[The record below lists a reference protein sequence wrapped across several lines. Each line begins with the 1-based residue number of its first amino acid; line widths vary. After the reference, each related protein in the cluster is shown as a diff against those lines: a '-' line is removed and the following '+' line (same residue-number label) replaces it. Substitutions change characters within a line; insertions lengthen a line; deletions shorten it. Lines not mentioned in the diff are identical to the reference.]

1 MLGELDFIEGDWA
14 ALFWSLGSARAI
26 FKYPFPRQLRAR
38 FGKCSSQEERPMLK
52 HIRSNAAGTLAGIV
66 IAGGVLVAAFGLVRL
81 LLVFFPAPDLKEV
94 ESAELLAV
102 IVVPETIFV
111 VAAMALWRKRRS
123 MAMGLV
129 LSAVILVAHVVVHLT
144 TH

>member
-1 MLGELDFIEGDWA
+1 
-14 ALFWSLGSARAI
+14 
-26 FKYPFPRQLRAR
+26 
-38 FGKCSSQEERPMLK
+38 MLK
-52 HIRSNAAGTLAGIV
+52 HLRSNAAGTLAGIV
-66 IAGGVLVAAFGLVRL
+66 IAIGVLVAAFGLVRL
-81 LLVFFPAPDLKEV
+81 LLIFFPASDLKGV

-111 VAAMALWRKRRS
+111 VAAVALWRRRRS

-129 LSAVILVAHVVVHLT
+129 LSAMILVAHVVVHLT